1 MSAPGCMA
9 RKADAK
15 KSGWR
20 SRDRSLVCPS
30 SQQVKISFDFFDE
43 WRFLLPVLLYCSPQ
57 VLRFWKH
64 LTEMG
69 QTASSPA
76 TGATMPTHPK
86 MAQEH
91 PTGST
96 AKPPPEC
103 PMHASNASASPY
115 APAPPALQPQPSS
128 PDSKPAQ
135 CPVQHGQS
143 PLSGL
148 GGGSSITKSSTTVGD
163 GELNPLNQ
171 MPTLSHQRAPGQ
183 EMELPTERTT
193 STIPRPHAEE
203 KVWEYPSPQQFYNAL
218 VRKGWETPEEHVET
232 MVDIHNFL
240 NEEAW
245 QEVLKWESNQR
256 GYVLSVR
263 LLSPARVLTIFV
275 IILNSGRDVQLARF
289 QGRPGALSP
298 KATLH
303 LLAGKVFPSKFK

>member
-1 MSAPGCMA
+1 
-9 RKADAK
+9 
-15 KSGWR
+15 
-20 SRDRSLVCPS
+20 
-30 SQQVKISFDFFDE
+30 
-43 WRFLLPVLLYCSPQ
+43 
-57 VLRFWKH
+57 
-64 LTEMG
+64 MG
-69 QTASSPA
+69 QTASSPTTA
-76 TGATMPTHPK
+76 GGATMPTQTPK
-86 MAQEH
+86 MAAEH

-115 APAPPALQPQPSS
+115 APAPVELQPQPSS

-148 GGGSSITKSSTTVGD
+148 GGGVSSSSTKPVPEGQ
-163 GELNPLNQ
+163 LNPLNQ

-183 EMELPTERTT
+183 EIELPIERTT

-245 QEVLKWESNQR
+245 QEVLKWESGQR
-256 GYVLSVR
+256 GYVL
-263 LLSPARVLTIFV
+263 LWAPI
-275 IILNSGRDVQLARF
+275 DHQ
-289 QGRPGALSP
+289 
-298 KATLH
+298 
-303 LLAGKVFPSKFK
+303 

>member
-1 MSAPGCMA
+1 
-9 RKADAK
+9 
-15 KSGWR
+15 
-20 SRDRSLVCPS
+20 
-30 SQQVKISFDFFDE
+30 
-43 WRFLLPVLLYCSPQ
+43 
-57 VLRFWKH
+57 
-64 LTEMG
+64 MG
-69 QTASSPA
+69 QTASSP
-76 TGATMPTHPK
+76 TVGATMPTQTPK
-86 MAQEH
+86 MAPEH
-91 PTGST
+91 PIGST

-115 APAPPALQPQPSS
+115 APAPAGLQPEPSS

-148 GGGSSITKSSTTVGD
+148 GGGSSSISKPSAIAAD

-183 EMELPTERTT
+183 EIELPTERTT

-245 QEVLKWESNQR
+245 QEVLKWESGQR
-256 GYVLSVR
+256 G
-263 LLSPARVLTIFV
+263 
-275 IILNSGRDVQLARF
+275 GRDVQLARF
-289 QGRPGALSP
+289 QGRPGTLSP

-303 LLAGKVFPSKFK
+303 LLAGKLFPSKFNSEPPFDRHDWIVHRPVPSDPHGPQTQVRYIIDYYSAPEDADGNPVFFLDVRPAVDSLGSVMQRVRGLFWSQ